1 MTILFVH
8 LLNDRSGSPR
18 VLKNVIQAC
27 VKNGLLV
34 NLIIGSQGK
43 GVLSELLVPTKTYPY
58 RRFSNKYF
66 TLFSYVFSQLALF
79 LTLLL
84 SRDARQA
91 SLVYINTVLPFGAAL
106 FAKLFKIRVVYHIHE
121 VSVTPKPLAW
131 FLKSV
136 IRMTASKVLYV
147 SKAHLKLFPIK
158 NINSDVLY
166 NGYDEHFSYAADCS
180 YEPFRDG
187 KFCVLMLSSIRDYK
201 GLPKFVELSKRF
213 SNCDHIHFDL
223 VLNDEHEK
231 VLEYRKT
238 YQSDSLTIHLPTS
251 QPGFFYQRASL
262 LVNLSLPNLCI
273 ETFGL
278 TLIEAMAFGVP
289 VIAPPVG
296 GPLEIVRGSVEG
308 FLVDSRDVD
317 ALEKTIERLIEQPDM
332 CMSMSIA
339 ARKRAQYFSP
349 EAFSTAVNRHI
360 LDILNDNC
368 N

>member
-27 VKNGLLV
+27 VKNGLSV
-34 NLIIGSQGK
+34 KLIIGSQGK
-43 GVLSELLVPTKTYPY
+43 GVLSELLVPTQTYPY

-66 TLFSYVFSQLALF
+66 TLFSYVSSQLALF

-106 FAKLFKIRVVYHIHE
+106 FAKLFKIRVIYHIHE

-131 FLKSV
+131 FLKNV

-180 YEPFRDG
+180 YKPLRDG
-187 KFCVLMLSSIRDYK
+187 KFRVLMLASMRGYK
-201 GLPKFVELSKRF
+201 GLSQFVELSKRF
-213 SNCDHIHFDL
+213 SNYDCLHFDL

-238 YQSDSLTIHLPTS
+238 YQSDTLTIHLPTS
-251 QPGFFYQRASL
+251 QPGSFYQRVSL
-262 LVNLSLPNLCI
+262 LVNLSLPNLVI

-278 TLIEAMAFGVP
+278 TLLEAMTFGVP
-289 VIAPPVG
+289 VIAPPIG
-296 GPLEIVRGSVEG
+296 GPSEIVRDSVEG
-308 FLVDSRDVD
+308 FLIDSREIDT
-317 ALEKTIERLIEQPDM
+317 LEKTIGKLVEQPDV
-332 CMSMSIA
+332 CMTMSIA
-339 ARKRAQYFSP
+339 ARKRAQDFSP
-349 EAFSTAVNRHI
+349 EFFSAVINKHI
-360 LDILNDNC
+360 FDVLNNNC